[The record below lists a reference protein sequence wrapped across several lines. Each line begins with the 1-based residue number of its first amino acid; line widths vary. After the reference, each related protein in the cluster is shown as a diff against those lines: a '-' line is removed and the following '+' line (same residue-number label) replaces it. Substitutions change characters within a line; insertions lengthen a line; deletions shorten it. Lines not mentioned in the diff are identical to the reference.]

1 MKCGAFFESI
11 LILEKLQTDIKKALI
26 IMMPNR
32 KIKVGITNGSGQK
45 QEATRDYFRKGFLYD

>member
-45 QEATRDYFRKGFLYD
+45 QEATRDYFRKGFL